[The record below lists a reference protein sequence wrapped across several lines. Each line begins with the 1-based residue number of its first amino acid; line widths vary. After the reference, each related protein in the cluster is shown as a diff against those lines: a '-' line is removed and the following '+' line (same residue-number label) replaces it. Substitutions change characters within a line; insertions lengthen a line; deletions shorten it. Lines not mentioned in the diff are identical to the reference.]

1 MNPKLS
7 NRIKECRLEL
17 KYNQP
22 ELARVLKVSKQT
34 VSNWENGNR
43 TPDADTLLKLSDLF
57 NCSVDYLLGKT
68 NNKNNCVI
76 ESSYNNE
83 NIKIELEGK
92 EINLTEDEIQDLINK
107 LGEVGF
113 DVKKLIKK

>member
-7 NRIKECRLEL
+7 NRIKEGRLEL
-17 KYNQP
+17 RCNQP
-22 ELARVLKVSKQT
+22 ELARILNVTKQT
-34 VSNWENGNR
+34 ISNWEKGAR
-43 TPDADTLLKLSDLF
+43 TPDADTLLRLSDLF

-92 EINLTEDEIQDLINK
+92 EINLSEDEIQELINK

-113 DVKKLIKK
+113 DVKKLINK